1 MLLNRFLV
9 ATEFQQSFL
18 ANQIG
23 LKEYVN
29 EKIWKKHSEMF
40 LNEELTLKAESRWLF
55 CRYSSQPSKDR
66 NFIHVSNYVNS
77 EKESN
82 TTKLS
87 KFRGFF
93 GLYFP
98 VIRLNTRYT
107 RLLSVFSPYTETLFM
122 QWRLLMRTLHRKL
135 SFSLRIS
142 SVSHQFRR
150 NCGFGHIY

>member
-55 CRYSSQPSKDR
+55 FRYSS
-66 NFIHVSNYVNS
+66 
-77 EKESN
+77 
-82 TTKLS
+82 
-87 KFRGFF
+87 
-93 GLYFP
+93 
-98 VIRLNTRYT
+98 
-107 RLLSVFSPYTETLFM
+107 
-122 QWRLLMRTLHRKL
+122 
-135 SFSLRIS
+135 
-142 SVSHQFRR
+142 
-150 NCGFGHIY
+150 